1 MWIHV
6 LGLLSYYNSKRF
18 KVAGVRKKLHVC
30 NIYFEN
36 IKFCFININMLMAVS
51 TFI

>member
-6 LGLLSYYNSKRF
+6 LGLLSYYNSERF
-18 KVAGVRKKLHVC
+18 MVAGVRKKLHVC
-30 NIYFEN
+30 NLYFEN